1 MAMYKPVDSLF
12 KPRSIAIIGAS
23 ETGSHGWP
31 KVLYENL
38 RGNAAGTKVYLVNPN
53 RSELWGEKVYPK
65 VSEIAGTIDLGLV
78 LIPAAHIPATL
89 ADAAKAG
96 MRNAIIS
103 ASQFGEGGDA
113 AGLARAEELQN
124 ICRTTGLRI
133 TGPNCTGALAL
144 AYGLALYPHAAARS
158 IPAGSLGVVF
168 QSAGAFLEWVQ
179 QAGRRGLGIS
189 YAVCSGNELDL
200 DLADYLNFLID
211 DPETRTIA
219 CFIEGIRRP
228 AAFLAAA
235 ERALKAGKPILVL
248 KVGRSDAAQVAAKS
262 HTGALTGDDAVFDA
276 MCAKFGVMRCHA
288 LDDLIEASL
297 VFEHGRWPAGKRI
310 GAALTSGGA
319 RGLFLDHSAEIGVSF
334 GALSQASRDALLPV
348 IDPGMTPMN
357 PLDAGAG
364 VTPAIQPD
372 KYRKVA
378 LAMATDSAVDVMVV
392 QGTLPADANGRVPA
406 SLYAEIAANVAKPV
420 IAFARTGYN
429 VTDAGRTYQKE
440 AGIPFLQGMPET
452 LRAVKLLGD
461 YAHIRRRGIQSLD
474 AATVLESDLNAA
486 TLSRHGLTPPRSVL
500 IPTVEAIAESAEAFG
515 FPMALKIVSR
525 DAVHKTEVG
534 GVAINLRSAA
544 EADRAA
550 RDMIGRL
557 RLRNPTAQ
565 IDGFLLQE
573 MVDGLEL
580 LLGVREDPQYG
591 PLMAVGLGGVMVEVM
606 QDVAVRL
613 LPLTDDIARE
623 MLDSLRGRRAL
634 DAFRGRPARDVDA
647 IVRAMVGL
655 SALYAERRS
664 WIADLEVNPL
674 IALAEDQGVRAVD
687 VRVVSR

>member
-1 MAMYKPVDSLF
+1 MFKPVDSLF

-23 ETGSHGWP
+23 ETGSNGWP

-38 RGNAAGTKVYLVNPN
+38 RGNAAGTKLYLVNPN
-53 RSELWGEKVYPK
+53 RTELWGEKVYPK
-65 VSEIAGTIDLGLV
+65 VSEIPETIDLGLV

-89 ADAAKAG
+89 TDAANAG

-113 AGLARAEELQN
+113 AGLARAEELKD
-124 ICRTTGLRI
+124 ICRATGLRI

-144 AYGLALYPHAAARS
+144 AYGLALYPHTAARN

-211 DPETRTIA
+211 DPATRTIA

-235 ERALKAGKPILVL
+235 ERALKVGKPILVL
-248 KVGRSDAAQVAAKS
+248 KVGRSAAAQDAAKS

-288 LDDLIEASL
+288 LDDLIETSL
-297 VFEHGRWPAGKRI
+297 VFEHGRLPMGNRI

-319 RGLFLDHSAEIGVSF
+319 RGLFLDHSAEIGVAF
-334 GALSQASRDALLPV
+334 GALSQTTCDVLAPV
-348 IDPGMTPMN
+348 IDPGMAPMN

-378 LAMATDSAVDVMVV
+378 LAMAADPAVDVMVV

-406 SLYAEIAANVAKPV
+406 SLYAEIAASVAKPV

-429 VTDAGRTYQKE
+429 VTDAGRAFQKD

-461 YAHIRRRGIQSLD
+461 YARIRRRGIQAIGAP
-474 AATVLESDLNAA
+474 AAREADLNAA

-500 IPTVEAIAESAEAFG
+500 IPMVEAVAESAQAFG
-515 FPMALKIVSR
+515 FPLALKIVSP
-525 DAVHKTEVG
+525 DAIHKTEIG
-534 GVAINLRSAA
+534 GVAVNLCSAA
-544 EADRAA
+544 ETDSAA
-550 RDMIGRL
+550 RGMIERL
-557 RLRNPTAQ
+557 RAGNPTAR

-606 QDVAVRL
+606 QDIAVRL
-613 LPLTDDIARE
+613 LPITDDIARE
-623 MLDSLRGRRAL
+623 MLNSLRGRKAL
-634 DAFRGRPARDVDA
+634 HTFRGRSARDLDA
-647 IVRAMVGL
+647 VVRAMVGV
-655 SALYAERRS
+655 SALYAEQRG

-674 IALAEDQGVRAVD
+674 IALAEGQGVRAVD
-687 VRVVSR
+687 VRVIRR